1 MGTIPPRRFGKND
14 KIKGGVEILT
24 VKIESNFGREIMKNI
39 DAQWTRIENRHGGGI
54 PDLYGIRD
62 GVSIWLELKCINKN
76 SINISPLQIS
86 WNYNHFQQNGKNY
99 YIVRDARSKV
109 IKLYDGDKG
118 RELKEQGFKCP
129 CNAELRPPYN
139 WQLFQDHLFPRPMC
153 YDEFDDE
160 YDDDEYNPDL
170 D

>member
-1 MGTIPPRRFGKND
+1 MTA
-14 KIKGGVEILT
+14 
-24 VKIESNFGREIMKNI
+24 KIESNFGREIMKNI

-54 PDLYGIRD
+54 PDLYGIKG
-62 GVSIWLELKCINKN
+62 GVSIWLELKCIKQN

-99 YIVRDARSKV
+99 YIVRDTRSKV

-129 CNAELRPPYN
+129 CNAELRPPYD
-139 WQLFQDHLFPRPMC
+139 WQLFQDHLFSPPPLKKHLT
-153 YDEFDDE
+153 YIGDN
-160 YDDDEYNPDL
+160 YWKVS
-170 D
+170 